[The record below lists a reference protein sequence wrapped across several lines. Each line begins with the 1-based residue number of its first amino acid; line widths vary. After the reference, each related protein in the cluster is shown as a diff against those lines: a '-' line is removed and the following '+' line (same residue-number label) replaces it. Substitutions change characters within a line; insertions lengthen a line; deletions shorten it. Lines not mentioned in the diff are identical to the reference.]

1 MPVNGDNL
9 HEPDET
15 FFVILHGP
23 TNATISHAQGIGTII
38 NDDPPP
44 DTTAPT
50 VTTTIPQ
57 AGAKGVSRTTTVK
70 ANFSEAVQA
79 STLTSANV
87 QLFTGNNKK
96 PVKATLSKTSTSVT
110 LTPSSKLDA
119 NTVYRT
125 VVGTGVMDL
134 ADNALDQDQDPSNGN
149 QPKQW
154 TFTTGSE

>member
-15 FFVILHGP
+15 FFVILHSP

-79 STLTSANV
+79 STLTSENV
-87 QLFTGNNKK
+87 QLFWGNSTK
-96 PVKATLSKTSTSVT
+96 PLKATLSKTSDSVT
-110 LTPSSKLDA
+110 LTPSQRLDA
-119 NTVYRT
+119 KNSYRA
-125 VVGTGVMDL
+125 VVSTGVKDL
-134 ADNALDQDQDPSNGN
+134 EGNALDQDPNVTDN

-154 TFTTGSE
+154 TFITGAQ